1 MANKFKA
8 EKFRQAKRLAAIA
21 LGSALILVSINE
33 KAISAPQKLNQ
44 PQVRQQLQSLPGWA
58 TDGKQ
63 LTCSYKFGNFVEA
76 IAFVNRLVQP
86 AEAAAHHPDLQISYN
101 LVKISLS
108 THDAGGLTQIDFDL
122 ARQITALSNSSCLA
136 KQENAK

>member
-1 MANKFKA
+1 MTNKF
-8 EKFRQAKRLAAIA
+8 EAKKLSWTNRLVAIA
-21 LGSALILVSINE
+21 LGSAVMMVS
-33 KAISAPQKLNQ
+33 AIGQAMAAPAKLSP
-44 PQVRQQLQSLPGWA
+44 PQVKQQLEALPGWA
-58 TDGKQ
+58 SDGKQ

-122 ARQITALSNSSCLA
+122 ARQIAALNSTSCLSKSETA
-136 KQENAK
+136 P

>member
-8 EKFRQAKRLAAIA
+8 EKFGQAKRLAAIA
-21 LGSALILVSINE
+21 LGSALILVSEIGQ
-33 KAISAPQKLNQ
+33 AISAPQKLSQ
-44 PQVRQQLQSLPGWA
+44 PQVSQKIKSLPGWA
-58 TDGKQ
+58 IDGKQ

-122 ARQITALSNSSCLA
+122 ARQIAALSNSSCLA
-136 KQENAK
+136 KQETAK